1 MRFSNVDAGV
11 MRFSNVGAC
20 VMRFPNVNAG
30 EMHAFGLHGL
40 ERTWMNLPD
49 SFVKTFED
57 LLGKAE
63 YAAFSLSLCGRRT
76 WGLRV
81 NTLKIGIDL
90 YLART
95 PFSLEPVPWA
105 RDGFQHDGNASP
117 GRHPDYH
124 AGIFYLQDPSAMLPA
139 ELLDPQPGDRVLDLC
154 AAPGGKSV
162 QMAAMMR
169 NRGLL
174 VANDISPKR
183 VKPLCRNLEGLGI
196 ACAVVLNETPDR
208 LAKAFPGYFDKILID
223 APCSGEG
230 MFRKDDKAVRS
241 WERRG
246 PNAFLPL
253 QRELLEAAWSMLRPG
268 GRLVYATCTYNPDE
282 NERNIAQ
289 ALDRFPDM
297 SVEGVAGPASDLLTG
312 LRPGR
317 PDWAGNRMELSG
329 AFRIWPHIAQ
339 GEGQFAVRLRK
350 EALAEIGK
358 INPTPDKGDQS
369 AENGFINPTPDKG
382 GQSGE
387 NGFINPTPD
396 KNIQSSDN
404 ETVRQVPDR
413 GRPFFQL
420 APADALTAWSAFL
433 ELEMSP
439 EARVLASEM
448 PIRSLGR
455 IVLSGSM
462 LFSLPDGGAVPA
474 SLHAEMPGLLL
485 GEWRNDRFEPSAA
498 LLHALE
504 PDSARRRL
512 DLPAESDAIRRY
524 LHGETLMNEGERGWT
539 AVCADGYPLGWGK
552 QEDGFLKNRYPKG
565 WRMQ

>member
-1 MRFSNVDAGV
+1 
-11 MRFSNVGAC
+11 
-20 VMRFPNVNAG
+20 
-30 EMHAFGLHGL
+30 
-40 ERTWMNLPD
+40 MNLPP
-49 SFVKTFED
+49 SFAETLED
-57 LLGKAE
+57 LLGKVE
-63 YAAFSLSLCGRRT
+63 YAAFSLSLCGPRT

-81 NTLKIGIDL
+81 NTLKIGIDP
-90 YLART
+90 YLARSS
-95 PFSLEPVPWA
+95 FSVEPVRWA

-117 GRHPDYH
+117 GKHPDYH
-124 AGIFYLQDPSAMLPA
+124 AGLFYLQDPSAMLPA

-162 QMAAMMR
+162 QIAAMMR

-183 VKPLCRNLEGLGI
+183 VKPLCRNLEGLGV

-208 LAKAFPGYFDKILID
+208 LAEAFPAYFDRILID

-241 WERRG
+241 WERQG
-246 PNAFLPL
+246 PDSFLPL
-253 QRELLEAAWSMLRPG
+253 QRTLLTAAWSMLQPG

-282 NERNIAQ
+282 NERNIAW

-297 SVEGVAGPASDLLTG
+297 AVEGVSGPAPDPLTG

-317 PDWAGNRMELSG
+317 PEWAGNREELSG

-339 GEGQFAVRLRK
+339 GEGQFAIRLRK
-350 EALAEIGK
+350 EASAVNGNIIQTTDIGV
-358 INPTPDKGDQS
+358 QS
-369 AENGFINPTPDKG
+369 AE
-382 GQSGE
+382 SE
-387 NGFINPTPD
+387 
-396 KNIQSSDN
+396 S
-404 ETVRQVPDR
+404 VRQVADIGGPS
-413 GRPFFQL
+413 FQP
-420 APADALTAWSAFL
+420 APADALTAWNDFL
-433 ELEMSP
+433 DLEMKA
-439 EARVLASEM
+439 EACVIASEM
-448 PIRSLGR
+448 PVRSLGR
-455 IVLSGSM
+455 IVLSGSL
-462 LFSLPDGGAVPA
+462 LFSVPDGGTVPA

-512 DLPAESDAIRRY
+512 DLPAESDAVRRY
-524 LHGETLMNEGERGWT
+524 LYGETLMREGVRGWT